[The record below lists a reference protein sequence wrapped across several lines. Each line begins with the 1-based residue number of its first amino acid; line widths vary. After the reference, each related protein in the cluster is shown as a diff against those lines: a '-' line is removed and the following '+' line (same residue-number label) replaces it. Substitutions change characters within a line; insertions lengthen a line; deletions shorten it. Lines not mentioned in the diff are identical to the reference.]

1 MRSHK
6 NADDL
11 SLLLRIPAN
20 KTYLENALVTIDGIC
35 EHFSVNELSSKRVK
49 KAIEQALSDSIA
61 MNSSNPESL
70 FDLNFSVNRDMLNVR
85 LDSYPLEN
93 NVKTVPIGSSQFKE
107 GTVGTRQL
115 TENFTHIKEDGSNCF
130 FAMQFNLSLN

>member
-1 MRSHK
+1 MRSH
-6 NADDL
+6 NNIDDL

-20 KTYLENALVTIDGIC
+20 RTYLENALVTIDGIC

-61 MNSSNPESL
+61 MTSSNPESL
-70 FDLNFSVNRDMLNVR
+70 FDLNFSVNRDTLNVR
-85 LDSYPLEN
+85 LDSYPLAN
-93 NVKTVPIGSSQFKE
+93 NGKTVPIGSSQFTK
-107 GTVGTRQL
+107 GTVGTRNL
-115 TENFTHIKEDGSNCF
+115 TENFTHVEEDGSNSF

>member
-20 KTYLENALVTIDGIC
+20 KAYLENALVTIDGIC
-35 EHFSVNELSSKRVK
+35 EHFSVNESSSQRVK

-61 MNSSNPESL
+61 MTSSNPESL

-85 LDSYPLEN
+85 LDSYPVEN
-93 NVKTVPIGSSQFKE
+93 HVKTVPIGSSQFTE
-107 GTVGTRQL
+107 ATVGTRQL
-115 TENFTHIKEDGSNCF
+115 TENLTHIKEDGSNCF